1 MSPSELHSGGAGALT
16 RSLTW
21 TPCSSHHPWGGSEG
35 PKSRLGGGLS
45 RSHKHGLLSHGG
57 AGSAGRRPAAD
68 ETTAF
73 LPGPQGLLRPRLQPE
88 LGISNA
94 AVGRPGLGQPSGSGR
109 APGQQ
114 SSQGCRLFF
123 LIPHMGMFPGGPSL
137 RPGGPALNLTPRR
150 QSQAVGLEEMGLSS
164 PLLPFPGTGT
174 CSDPLAVSEQGDRKL
189 QGVF

>member
-1 MSPSELHSGGAGALT
+1 MSPSEPHSGGARALT

-21 TPCSSHHPWGGSEG
+21 TPCPSHHPRAGSEG

-45 RSHKHGLLSHGG
+45 RSHKHGLLSHRG
-57 AGSAGRRPAAD
+57 AGSAGRQPAAD

-73 LPGPQGLLRPRLQPE
+73 LPGAQGLLRPQLPPG

-94 AVGRPGLGQPSGSGR
+94 AVGRHGLGQPSGSGR

-114 SSQGCRLFF
+114 DGPAWGSGLQPF
-123 LIPHMGMFPGGPSL
+123 LPDPPRGHVSRSPVTKAGV
-137 RPGGPALNLTPRR
+137 PALNLTPLH
-150 QSQAVGLEEMGLSS
+150 QSQPWDWRKWGSAP

-174 CSDPLAVSEQGDRKL
+174 CSMTLSG
-189 QGVF
+189 GV